1 MDVLNKL
8 YVLALLL
15 LIGTMG
21 VAQQSVAD
29 LNVYTTVDKMPR
41 LKGAG
46 NDIAKFIRKQVDYN
60 DAYKLRGVEG
70 DVWVSFVVTSHG
82 EVVQAELEKG
92 VDPELDARV
101 LAAVKASKGWKPGVL
116 NKQKV
121 NTQMRLPIRFTL
133 SNGERVLAQDI
144 KSLDE
149 LGKHPLFVLDNKI
162 VDGLVNIE
170 DYNVESI
177 RVIKGAKAITL
188 YGERGADG
196 VVVITSKRGTPPL
209 Y

>member
-177 RVIKGAKAITL
+177 RVIKGAKAIKL

>member
-1 MDVLNKL
+1 MNVLNKL

-92 VDPELDARV
+92 IDPELDARV
-101 LAAVKASKGWKPGVL
+101 LEAVKASKGWKPGVL
-116 NKQKV
+116 NRQKV

-177 RVIKGAKAITL
+177 RVIKGAKAIKL